1 VASDI
6 DFLPDKTAETAVAGL
21 LSRPLRI
28 VLPAIVGLV
37 VLLLVCG
44 VLAAAVGPIAG
55 LALGLV
61 VLLVLY
67 AVQIYFLGALGSWL
81 SNPSLNDIPDGFG
94 VWGEVFAR
102 LHRWHRASEI
112 GQRRLIDNE
121 ERFRRTISA
130 LPDGILL
137 VDAALQIEWC
147 NPVAEQHLSLS
158 LRADQGLRLTNLVR
172 DPRLVAYMTS
182 GQFDTDLVFRP
193 LANPSLVLSL
203 AVIAFEPARSIVITR
218 DITQSERLDAM
229 RRDFVANVSHE
240 LRTPLTVIKGFLE
253 SFSDA
258 GADLGP
264 VRRHH
269 LHLMDEQAERMH
281 RLIED
286 LLMLSRLESE
296 SPNQDDTIDIAQ
308 LINEVAD
315 EARSLSAG
323 RHRISV
329 AVSPAFV
336 RGSRD
341 ELRSAFGNLVSNAI
355 RYTPDGGTVQL
366 DWVQQNDGAS
376 FEVTDSGIGIAP
388 EHMPRLT
395 ERFYRVEKSRSRET
409 GGTGLGLAIV
419 KHVLL
424 RHEGRLTIESEVGR
438 GSTFSAWLPKSRLV
452 LRDAPSATAAAN
464 AA

>member
-1 VASDI
+1 M
-6 DFLPDKTAETAVAGL
+6 AGL
-21 LSRPLRI
+21 QSRLRSY
-28 VLPAIVGLV
+28 LPALLALGG
-37 VLLLVCG
+37 LLLVCAL
-44 VLAAAVGPIAG
+44 VATTLNLAAGLLTAVG
-55 LALGLV
+55 ALI
-61 VLLVLY
+61 VLY
-67 AVQIYFLGALGSWL
+67 LVQVHFLGALVDWL
-81 SNPSLNDIPDGFG
+81 GHPSLSEIPEGMG
-94 VWGEVFAR
+94 VWAEVFAG
-102 LHRWHRASEI
+102 LHRWQRASEI

-147 NPVAEQHLSLS
+147 NPVAERHLSLS

-182 GQFDTDLVFRP
+182 GQFDTPLVFRP
-193 LANPSLVLSL
+193 LVNPSLILSL
-203 AVIAFEPARSIVITR
+203 AVIGFEPARSIVITR
-218 DITQSERLDAM
+218 DITLSERVEAM

-253 SFSDA
+253 SF
-258 GADLGP
+258 ADEGPELGV
-264 VRRHH
+264 VRQHH
-269 LHLMDEQAERMH
+269 LRLMDEQAVRMH

-296 SPNQDDTIDIAQ
+296 SPNQEDVVDIAQ
-308 LINEVAD
+308 LVNEVAD
-315 EARSLSAG
+315 EARTLSGG
-323 RHRISV
+323 RHQISV
-329 AVSPAFV
+329 IAPPAQL

-341 ELRSAFGNLVSNAI
+341 ELRSAFGNLVSNAV
-355 RYTPDGGTVQL
+355 RYTPAGGSVRL
-366 DWVQQNDGAS
+366 GWVARPDGAA
-376 FEVTDSGIGIAP
+376 FEVADSGIGIAP

-424 RHEGRLTIESEVGR
+424 RHDGRLEIASEVGS
-438 GSTFSAWLPKSRLV
+438 GSTFSAWLPRSRL
-452 LRDAPSATAAAN
+452 LPEAPARAPLNDAA
-464 AA
+464 

>member
-1 VASDI
+1 
-6 DFLPDKTAETAVAGL
+6 VAGL
-21 LSRPLRI
+21 PSRPLRV
-28 VLPAIVGLV
+28 VLPAIIGLVALLVVCAIVVALAGPVVGLG
-37 VLLLVCG
+37 L
-44 VLAAAVGPIAG
+44 G
-55 LALGLV
+55 LA

-67 AVQIYFLGALGSWL
+67 AIQIYFLGALGSWL
-81 SNPSLNDIPDGFG
+81 NHPSLNDIPDGFG
-94 VWGEVFAR
+94 VWAEVFAR

-130 LPDGILL
+130 LPDGIIL

-258 GADLGP
+258 GPDLGP
-264 VRRHH
+264 VRQHH

-315 EARSLSAG
+315 EARTLSAG
-323 RHRISV
+323 RHQISV
-329 AVSPAFV
+329 AVSQAFV

-355 RYTPDGGTVQL
+355 RYTPPGGTVHL
-366 DWVQQNDGAS
+366 AWVRKENGAS

-424 RHEGRLTIESEVGR
+424 RHEGQLEIESEVGH
-438 GSTFSAWLPKSRLV
+438 GSTFSAWLPKTRMV
-452 LRDAPSATAAAN
+452 QPDPPTVVRAADAA
-464 AA
+464 